1 MQRKRWKRGEEGGEK
16 EREGKRKRKMEGG
29 NRVGGGMGRGMGDS
43 GSGVGRDRK
52 DGQTAKNPGVREMPK
67 NQWG

>member
-1 MQRKRWKRGEEGGEK
+1 
-16 EREGKRKRKMEGG
+16 MEGG
-29 NRVGGGMGRGMGDS
+29 NRVGGGMRKGMGDS